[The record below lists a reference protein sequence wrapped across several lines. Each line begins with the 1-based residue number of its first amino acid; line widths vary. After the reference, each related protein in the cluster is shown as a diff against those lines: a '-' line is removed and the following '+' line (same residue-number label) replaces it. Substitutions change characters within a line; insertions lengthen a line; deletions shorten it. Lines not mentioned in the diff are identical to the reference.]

1 MRVAFLGTSSLDY
14 PSPRGRWLPLAQEL
28 VAQGHTVNM
37 ALLHHSYDQLAVGRR
52 CQLHGGVAVQYVA
65 QMHVYGPIGQRRYF
79 GPLELLRVSLLG
91 ALGLARAAIRL
102 GCDALHVC
110 KPQPI
115 NGLAGVFAARVLG
128 CPLYVDCDDYEG
140 GGNRFG
146 AAWQQRFVQLCE
158 DRLPIQATAV
168 TVNTRFLQ
176 RRCEGLGVPAARVA
190 YVPNGIAA
198 GRIATP
204 NPRKV
209 AALRCALSLGD
220 APVVAYVGTLSQTTH
235 NVGLLLEAFAL
246 VAERLPRARL
256 LLVGDGEDRAAL
268 QEQTRLLGIGE
279 RTLFAGAVLPAA
291 VPAYL
296 ALAACSVDPVADD
309 AVAAARSPLKIVES
323 LASGVPVVTGD
334 VGDRA
339 EVIGQAGG
347 MLVRPGDARA
357 LADGIAALLEHHSLQ
372 LQLAAGALERAGAYR
387 WDRLARVW
395 AKVYASN
402 ETLIE
407 QEYPYGN
414 D

>member
-1 MRVAFLGTSSLDY
+1 MRVTFLGTSSLDY

-37 ALLHHSYDQLAVGRR
+37 ALLHHRYDQLAVARR
-52 CQLHGGVAVQYVA
+52 HQLHAGVAVQYVA

-79 GPLELLRVSLLG
+79 GPLTLLRVALLA

-102 GCDALHVC
+102 GGDALHVC

-115 NGLAGVFAARVLG
+115 NGLAGVLAARALG

-146 AAWQQRFVQLCE
+146 AAWQQRLVQLCE
-158 DRLPIQATAV
+158 DRLPAQAAAV

-176 RRCEGLGVPAARVA
+176 RRCVGLGVPAARVM

-198 GRIATP
+198 DRIATP
-204 NPRKV
+204 DSRKV
-209 AALRCALSLGD
+209 AALNAALGLGA

-246 VAERLPRARL
+246 VAQRVPMARL
-256 LLVGDGEDRAAL
+256 LLVGDGEDRVAL
-268 QEQTRLLGIGE
+268 EQQAHRLGISA
-279 RTLFAGAVLPAA
+279 RTLFAGGVAPAA
-291 VPAYL
+291 VPIFL
-296 ALAACSVDPVADD
+296 ALANCSVDPVADD

-323 LASGVPVVTGD
+323 LASGVPVVTGN

-339 EVIGQAGG
+339 EVLGESAGI
-347 MLVRPGDARA
+347 LVRPGDARA
-357 LADGIAALLEHHSLQ
+357 LADGIAALLADRSLQ
-372 LQLAAGALERAGAYR
+372 TRLAAGARARAEAYR
-387 WDRLARVW
+387 WDRLAPMW
-395 AKVYASN
+395 AQVYA
-402 ETLIE
+402 
-407 QEYPYGN
+407 
-414 D
+414 